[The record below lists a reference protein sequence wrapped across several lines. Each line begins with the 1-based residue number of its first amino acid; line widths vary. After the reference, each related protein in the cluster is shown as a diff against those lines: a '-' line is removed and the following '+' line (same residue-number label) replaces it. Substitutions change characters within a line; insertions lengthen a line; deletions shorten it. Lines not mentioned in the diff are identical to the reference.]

1 MFTNPFVQPQQM
13 LEIWTKATQEQ
24 LARMDKMAEQVQ
36 SMQGQAV
43 ERTKEAIDETAR
55 LMKESVAYATALSNE
70 WRKVSL
76 EATKKATE
84 MVTPKA

>member
-1 MFTNPFVQPQQM
+1 
-13 LEIWTKATQEQ
+13 
-24 LARMDKMAEQVQ
+24 MDKMAEQVQ

>member
-70 WRKVSL
+70 RRKVSL

>member
-1 MFTNPFVQPQQM
+1 MFNTPFVQSQQM
-13 LEIWTKATQEQ
+13 LEMWTRATQEQ

-43 ERTKEAIDETAR
+43 DRTKEAIDETAR
-55 LMKESVAYATALSNE
+55 LMKESLVYATALSAE
-70 WRKVSL
+70 WRKVTL

-84 MVTPKA
+84 MVTPKG

>member
-55 LMKESVAYATALSNE
+55 IMKESVAYATALSNE

>member
-13 LEIWTKATQEQ
+13 LDIWTKATQEQ
-24 LARMDKMAEQVQ
+24 LARMDKMTEQVQ

-70 WRKVSL
+70 WPKVSL